1 MAIEPNSR
9 LDNGSFLYKFNLS
22 SVSDITNCIHDK
34 VKRTLAK
41 IQQYKFQQQNPA
53 TICRLVFVLGA
64 SPCIT
69 WLFWNIEKDEHPSL
83 VISYSYQ
90 PMDYF

>member
-41 IQQYKFQQQNPA
+41 SSNIKSSSRILQP
-53 TICRLVFVLGA
+53 FVG
-64 SPCIT
+64 
-69 WLFWNIEKDEHPSL
+69 
-83 VISYSYQ
+83 
-90 PMDYF
+90 